1 MSPLGALSDALVD
14 LVARTSPGVVGVEHE
29 RGHGTGIVL
38 APDGFVLTNAHVVAG
53 VKNLRVTLPDG
64 RAVDARVVGADAAT
78 DIALVKADATGL
90 PRLQFADSRAARVG
104 QLVVAI
110 GNPYRFERSVS
121 LGVVSAVERSLPGA
135 RRGRKLEGLIQT
147 DAAINP
153 GNSGGPLLDATGA
166 VLGVNT
172 AIVPFAQGL
181 GFAVPAHT
189 ATWVATVL
197 MQKGEVKRPRIG
209 IQAASVEL
217 EPGAVLALG
226 AGRVRGV
233 RVYQVVKASPA
244 AVAGLCDG
252 DVVVDVDG
260 EAVRSIDDLQR
271 ALVYAGSQPVRLGVV
286 RGTARHELEVRASAA

>member
-1 MSPLGALSDALVD
+1 MSPLGALSEALVD

-53 VKNLRVTLPDG
+53 VKQLRVTLPDG
-64 RAVDARVVGADAAT
+64 RAVDAKVVGADAAT
-78 DIALVKADATGL
+78 DIALVKAEATGL
-90 PRLQFADSRAARVG
+90 PRLQFADSRSARVG
-104 QLVVAI
+104 QVVVAI

-121 LGVVSAVERSLPGA
+121 LGVVSAIDRSLPGA

-153 GNSGGPLLDATGA
+153 GNSGGPLLDASGA
-166 VLGVNT
+166 VLGINT

-217 EPGAVLALG
+217 EPGPTPG

-244 AVAGLCDG
+244 AAAGLCDG

-271 ALVYAGSQPVRLGVV
+271 ALVYAGSQPVRMGVL
-286 RGTARHELEVRASAA
+286 RGTARHELEVRAAAA